1 MAEALVNDAPVALA
15 AAITSTQ
22 TTVTRASAT
31 TGWPGDSNGPA
42 SANFRLNVSDG
53 TNQELMLVTG
63 GQGTTTLTV
72 TRAVEP
78 IGTAGSPATAYAFG
92 TNATM
97 TPTVTAAGFF
107 AAQPASY
114 DETVLTKLSLAP
126 VAYWKL
132 NDPVGSTTAADSS
145 GNGYTLAATGT
156 VTFGG
161 PSVVPSDSE
170 TSCSADGSTGL
181 LSTSTVPAKLPT
193 GGAPFSLILAAR
205 YPGNTPGVGNF
216 GTVVG
221 NGVFGTAGVGYMAM
235 PSANAND
242 MLTLTVAP
250 GSASVTAPLSPQ
262 NCLIGAVYDGSV
274 AALYLNGAL
283 LVATGHMAT
292 TWAAGN
298 VNLFGNVGN
307 NFPTGYPIGRVAIF
321 AGVLSMRDWALL
333 TQAFTG
339 V

>member
-132 NDPVGSTTAADSS
+132 NDPVGSSTAADSS
-145 GNGYTLAATGT
+145 GNGYTLTVNGT
-156 VTFGG
+156 VTFGE

-170 TSCSADGSTGL
+170 TSAQGNGSTGY
-181 LSTSTVPAKLPT
+181 LSAATFPAKIPT
-193 GGAPFSLILAAR
+193 GNSP
-205 YPGNTPGVGNF
+205 Y
-216 GTVVG
+216 
-221 NGVFGTAGVGYMAM
+221 
-235 PSANAND
+235 
-242 MLTLTVAP
+242 
-250 GSASVTAPLSPQ
+250 SVI
-262 NCLIGAVYDGSV
+262 CCI
-274 AALYLNGAL
+274 
-283 LVATGHMAT
+283 
-292 TWAAGN
+292 
-298 VNLFGNVGN
+298 
-307 NFPTGYPIGRVAIF
+307 
-321 AGVLSMRDWALL
+321 
-333 TQAFTG
+333 
-339 V
+339 

>member
-132 NDPVGSTTAADSS
+132 NDPVGSSTAADSS
-145 GNGYTLAATGT
+145 GNGYTLTVYGT
-156 VTFGG
+156 VTFGE

-170 TSCSADGSTGL
+170 TSAQGDGTTGYLSGGPFALVPTGASPCTVIAACKAPSSSSGAAETIVMLGTDSAVGDDIRLFYNFSNPQYSSITNTTAVYAGLTDGNTHLIGCSYSVAGMQVWFDGTLVGTALFTPNLTSAPVYL
-181 LSTSTVPAKLPT
+181 LS
-193 GGAPFSLILAAR
+193 
-205 YPGNTPGVGNF
+205 N
-216 GTVVG
+216 
-221 NGVFGTAGVGYMAM
+221 
-235 PSANAND
+235 NASQ
-242 MLTLTVAP
+242 MY
-250 GSASVTAPLSPQ
+250 GSA
-262 NCLIGAVYDGSV
+262 
-274 AALYLNGAL
+274 
-283 LVATGHMAT
+283 
-292 TWAAGN
+292 
-298 VNLFGNVGN
+298 
-307 NFPTGYPIGRVAIF
+307 PTGRVAIF
-321 AGVLSMRDWALL
+321 AGVLTPKDWALL